1 MLNCDVKAY
10 GAKGD
15 GVTLDT
21 QALQAAIDDCSA
33 HGGGRVTLSEGRFLS
48 GRIDLK
54 SGVEL
59 HIERDAVL
67 LGSTNVEDF
76 PEVVTDFWLTEY
88 APRFNKR
95 CFIYAENC
103 EDIAITGRGVIDCQ
117 GWAYVEPMT
126 EEEMAARPTLSYVRK
141 PFPLPEG
148 SEPVS
153 QETTMVGAYPHP
165 LDPRVTSLAPA
176 RVVMIMGCKN
186 LLVEDVTMRDQ
197 PAGWS
202 YWLSGCYNVHFHR
215 AQILAAVDMPNNDGI
230 HINCCQNVTVSDCN
244 ITCGDDCIVV
254 RAYSAPLGKNTV
266 CEKVAVTNC
275 NLTSHAC
282 AVRVGWINDGV
293 MRDCTFSNLNITE
306 SNYGICMYLP
316 SNPAKARMSDQGFE
330 STLIENISFSNITID
345 RNYKN
350 PIRIQIAED
359 NLCTGIRHLYF
370 SGIHAFSAGMP
381 TITGRQD
388 CHVRNVSFNDCHFS
402 QLRYEDIPTKFAAR
416 LAKLNWPLSQ
426 PTFRFVDQL
435 YLNSTFFT
443 VQ

>member
-1 MLNCDVKAY
+1 VRNCDVKIY
-10 GAKGD
+10 GAVGD
-15 GVTLDT
+15 GITLDT
-21 QALQAAIDDCSA
+21 QAIQSAIDDCSA
-33 HGGGRVTLSEGRFLS
+33 HGGGRVTLAEGRFLS

-59 HIERDAVL
+59 HLERDAVL
-67 LGSTNVEDF
+67 LGSTDVNDF
-76 PEVVTDFWLTEY
+76 PEIKTDFWHTEY

-95 CFIYAENC
+95 CFIYGENC

-117 GWAYVEPMT
+117 GWAYVDPMT
-126 EEEMAARPTLSYVRK
+126 EEEMAARPTLSFVRK

-148 SEPVS
+148 SKPLSE
-153 QETTMVGAYPHP
+153 ETTMVGAYPHP
-165 LDPRVTSLAPA
+165 LDPHSTSLAPA
-176 RVVMIMGCKN
+176 RVVMLMGCKN
-186 LLVEDVTMRDQ
+186 LLIEDVTMRNQ

-202 YWLSGCYNVHFHR
+202 YWVSGCYNVHFHR

-230 HINCCQNVTVSDCN
+230 HINCCQNVTISDCN

-275 NLTSHAC
+275 NLTSHTC

-306 SNYGICMYLP
+306 SSTGLCMYLP
-316 SNPAKARMSDQGFE
+316 SNPSEKRMSDQGFE
-330 STLIENISFSNITID
+330 ATLIENINFSNITMN
-345 RNYKN
+345 RNYN
-350 PIRIQIAED
+350 TPIRIQISED
-359 NLCTGIRHLYF
+359 NLCAGIRHIYF

-381 TITGRQD
+381 VICGRQD
-388 CHVRNVSFNDCHFS
+388 CHVQNVYFNDCHFS

-416 LAKLNWPLSQ
+416 MAKLERPLTN
-426 PTFRFVDQL
+426 PTFRYVDQL
-435 YLNSTFFT
+435 SMNSTFFC
-443 VQ
+443 VL

>member
-1 MLNCDVKAY
+1 MRNCDVKSY
-10 GAKGD
+10 GAVGD
-15 GVTLDT
+15 GKTLDT
-21 QALQAAIDDCSA
+21 QAIQSAIDDCA
-33 HGGGRVTLSEGRFLS
+33 VHGGGRVTLAEGRFLS

-59 HIERDAVL
+59 HLERDAVL
-67 LGSTNVEDF
+67 LGSTDVNDF
-76 PEVVTDFWLTEY
+76 PEVETNFWYTEY

-117 GWAYVEPMT
+117 GWAYVVPMT
-126 EEEMAARPTLSYVRK
+126 EEEIAARPTMSFVRK

-148 SEPVS
+148 SAPLS
-153 QETTMVGAYPHP
+153 ADTAMVGAYPHP
-165 LDPRVTSLAPA
+165 LDPRSTSLAPA
-176 RVVMIMGCKN
+176 RMVMFVGCKN
-186 LLVEDVTMRDQ
+186 LLVEDVTMRNQ

-202 YWLSGCYNVHFHR
+202 YWINGCYNVHFHR

-230 HINCCQNVTVSDCN
+230 HINCCQNVTISDCN

-254 RAYSAPLGKNTV
+254 RAYSAPLGENTV

-275 NLTSHAC
+275 NLTSHTC

-306 SNYGICMYLP
+306 SRMGLCMYLP
-316 SNPAKARMSDQGFE
+316 GNPSEKRMSDQGFE
-330 STLIENISFSNITID
+330 ATCIENISFSNITID
-345 RNYKN
+345 RNYNN
-350 PIRIQIAED
+350 PIRIQIDED
-359 NLCTGIRHLYF
+359 NLCTGIRHIYF

-381 TITGRQD
+381 IIRGRKD
-388 CHVRNVSFNDCHFS
+388 CHLQNIYFNDCHFT

-416 LAKLNWPLSQ
+416 MAKFEYPVAELNI
-426 PTFRFVDQL
+426 RYVDQL
-435 YLNSTFFT
+435 SLNSTFFS
-443 VQ
+443 VL